1 MRVKNNKKSPE
12 NFIIY
17 NTRTHIYI
25 VILFAI
31 YKIETFEYV
40 ENKLKKPNIT
50 SGRTNLFRVID
61 VSENSYEIF
70 TTKSPNRYVPYES
83 DRYVGKTYIYVE
95 GDETDDY
102 SYIRDIY
109 SSDITSSSES
119 EYEEIDVN
127 YIYVLGSTKCKTF
140 IEVVLEPSKRDTFN
154 L

>member
-1 MRVKNNKKSPE
+1 MKRKKKKK
-12 NFIIY
+12 IY
-17 NTRTHIYI
+17 M
-25 VILFAI
+25 
-31 YKIETFEYV
+31 
-40 ENKLKKPNIT
+40 KKPNIT

-61 VSENSYEIF
+61 ITQNAYEIF
-70 TTKSPNRYVPYES
+70 TTKSPNRYVPYKIG
-83 DRYVGKTYIYVE
+83 RYKCKTYIYME
-95 GDETDDY
+95 GEETDDY